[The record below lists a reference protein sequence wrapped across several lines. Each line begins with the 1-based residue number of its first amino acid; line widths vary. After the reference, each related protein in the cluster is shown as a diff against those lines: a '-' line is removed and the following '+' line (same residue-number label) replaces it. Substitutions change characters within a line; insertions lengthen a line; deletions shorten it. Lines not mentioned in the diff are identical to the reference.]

1 LEANAAFGALI
12 CGRQTRGPQ
21 KHGRIFVWGRETSVS
36 RRGVSVSDDYV
47 KSMSALVIAYA
58 VLGTTL
64 GLKYKVVI
72 LVPTII
78 GTLITV
84 PALSAVFGIAS
95 GHALTG
101 TIGAILAVQ
110 FGYLV
115 GAAMRPFGAAA
126 ADAHATLR
134 NRDIKTYAFVSWWAP
149 LSAWITAA

>member
-1 LEANAAFGALI
+1 ML
-12 CGRQTRGPQ
+12 
-21 KHGRIFVWGRETSVS
+21 
-36 RRGVSVSDDYV
+36 
-47 KSMSALVIAYA
+47 ALVIAYA

-84 PALSAVFGIAS
+84 PALGAVFGIAL

-101 TIGAILAVQ
+101 AIAAIVAVE

-115 GAAMRPFGAAA
+115 GAAIRPFGAAA
-126 ADAHATLR
+126 VDGDATLR
-134 NRDIKTYAFVSWWAP
+134 IRGP
-149 LSAWITAA
+149 LPALISAA